1 MADLIDRQAARKK
14 LLGEVVAK
22 YPCSFYVGL
31 SAAAAELDKLPAV
44 DAVSRGVYD
53 QIKWE
58 RDVAIEQL
66 AELGI
71 GFGAKVPDMVEVGAC
86 EGCIFSNRK
95 RPQKCSCCRR
105 NKDLKDCYERR
116 EE

>member
-1 MADLIDRQAARKK
+1 MLDLISREALLNDIQAAADNS
-14 LLGEVVAK
+14 GMGAVVAGTLK
-22 YPCSFYVGL
+22 RYV
-31 SAAAAELDKLPAV
+31 KRVPAV

-58 RDVAIEQL
+58 RDIAIEQL

-105 NKDLKDCYERR
+105 NKVLKDCYERR

>member
-1 MADLIDRQAARKK
+1 MKKTYCDRCGKEIFLEAH
-14 LLGEVVAK
+14 
-22 YPCSFYVGL
+22 
-31 SAAAAELDKLPAV
+31 AV

-58 RDVAIEQL
+58 RDIAIEQL